1 MLKLAE
7 PVTAGNT
14 SVFAGYYET
23 GQSSLLY
30 VFVHFLG
37 LDGAQNTIRY
47 LHIHI
52 LYLTSNLE

>member
-1 MLKLAE
+1 MKLAE

-30 VFVHFLG
+30 VLFTFWALTVHKT
-37 LDGAQNTIRY
+37 TIRY